1 MIKAYGVLALLA
13 ALIAVSSAG
22 DWLEGGYVGQ
32 GSTSDIKKHFT
43 DPIFYSS
50 GGHYTSS
57 DPAIRQ
63 MEESMDRYSS
73 RYASLGSSTS
83 KSTVGKATSTS
94 TSKATSVST
103 VGRQVV
109 NAAGSWHLELSDG
122 TFLDLDLSQSGA
134 RVFGLGSMTSAV
146 TSQWAVASGEV
157 IGSSLRLE
165 VVPASGM
172 ELYAISIDISR
183 LPLPGSYTVFRANA
197 VQISGNVVANQ
208 MVAGAA
214 WTKHDAAKNR
224 IGNVR

>member
-1 MIKAYGVLALLA
+1 VIKSYSVLALLA
-13 ALIAVSSAG
+13 TLIAISSAG

-32 GSTSDIKKHFT
+32 GSYSDTRQHFT

-50 GGHYTSS
+50 GSQYTSS

-83 KSTVGKATSTS
+83 KSTIGKSTSTS
-94 TSKATSVST
+94 TAA
-103 VGRQVV
+103 GQPV
-109 NAAGSWHLELSDG
+109 NLAGSWHLELSDG
-122 TFLDLDLSQSGA
+122 TFMDLDLSQSGT

-146 TSQWAVASGEV
+146 SAQWAVASGE
-157 IGSSLRLE
+157 ITSRSLSLD

-172 ELYAISIDISR
+172 ELYVISMDISR
-183 LPLPGSYTVFRANA
+183 LHLPGSYTVFKANA
-197 VQISGNVVANQ
+197 AQISGNVMANRVVAS
-208 MVAGAA
+208 AA
-214 WTKHDAAKNR
+214 WTKHDTAKNA